1 MRRFALALSAVI
13 GAAGTAGADTVY
25 KEVVPV
31 VARRTVQERP
41 YVAQPVDR
49 VMNAGQAS
57 VGTQVSTGRRAGR
70 ALQNGG
76 FENVL
81 GMAYGATN
89 RIAVEGFA
97 SLAQEIPGASY
108 GVGARFHVMRQ
119 EDDLPLNVLL
129 AANGLRE
136 YGGTPVV
143 QAVYTVGRDFGK
155 LNLATSG
162 VFEKAFAPG
171 RDEVDAVLSL
181 GTAYAVAPW
190 IRLGIEAVGEDL
202 EAFFEEEEAEGGA
215 RFIAGPTLV
224 MELLEQRLNFG
235 VNAGAG
241 VAYVERPTPTGDPV
255 AETAFVT
262 RARLAYTF

>member
-1 MRRFALALSAVI
+1 MRNIALVCLAVI
-13 GAAGTAGADTVY
+13 GAAGTAEADTVY

-31 VARRTVQERP
+31 VVRRDVQERP

-81 GMAYGATN
+81 GMAFGASD
-89 RIAVEGFA
+89 RISVEGYA
-97 SLAQEIPGASY
+97 SLAQEMPGASY
-108 GVGARFHVMRQ
+108 GVGARFHVVRQ
-119 EDDLPLNVLL
+119 DDGLPINVLL
-129 AANGLRE
+129 GANGLRE
-136 YGGTPVV
+136 YGGTPVA

-155 LNLATSG
+155 LNVATSG
-162 VFEKAFAPG
+162 VFEKAFAPD

-181 GTAYAVAPW
+181 GTAYAVVPW

-215 RFIAGPTLV
+215 RFVAGPTLV
-224 MELLEQRLNFG
+224 MELLERRLNFG
-235 VNAGAG
+235 VNAGG
-241 VAYVERPTPTGDPV
+241 GLAYVERPTPTGDPV
-255 AETAFVT
+255 TKTAFVT